1 MRFDL
6 QTCGEWQSLLLPQGR
21 PAPQFG
27 AQGCGTHTAFR
38 QIFDPQFPLS
48 LHAIPLPQFGEQAG
62 AWQSPDMQIPVP
74 QSPPIPQG
82 LPVGHLPGWVAQTGD
97 LHKFDPHTK
106 DAQFELL
113 LHNDPFPQLGEQA
126 GGAHRPCT
134 QTFDPQ
140 SLSDPHGLF
149 SLHLLGAVAQGGGA
163 HLPAVHTDEA
173 QSLGAVH
180 GWPVAHDGEQVGTAQ
195 IPALHSPDAQSAFDP
210 HFVPTPQVGAHDGGA
225 HVPFVQIPDWQSAFP
240 VQGLP
245 DVQLGEQADQ
255 STHVAWYRRVP
266 SVSTYDCSD
275 VCLYP
280 FDASEALIAW

>member
-1 MRFDL
+1 MRCATLLSRKPGSYVTVQRKNGHCGDAREPSRRVWRRPNDSSTNDGCSLRAGRCAGLKRCSDAYWHVRFDL

-149 SLHLLGAVAQGGGA
+149 
-163 HLPAVHTDEA
+163 
-173 QSLGAVH
+173 
-180 GWPVAHDGEQVGTAQ
+180 
-195 IPALHSPDAQSAFDP
+195 
-210 HFVPTPQVGAHDGGA
+210 
-225 HVPFVQIPDWQSAFP
+225 
-240 VQGLP
+240 
-245 DVQLGEQADQ
+245 
-255 STHVAWYRRVP
+255 
-266 SVSTYDCSD
+266 
-275 VCLYP
+275 
-280 FDASEALIAW
+280 